1 MAVFGSKIIT
11 GTRVKKGTDF
21 DYDPFNA
28 FQTGSLGQIGRFM
41 RINQTAIAKHTSYL
55 SRLHPLAIQA
65 RVLSVKN
72 TFETKHIASL
82 TEFPGM
88 QVDLFQSLVENNGI
102 K

>member
-41 RINQTAIAKHTSYL
+41 RINPIIPHYEA
-55 SRLHPLAIQA
+55 P
-65 RVLSVKN
+65 SVVV
-72 TFETKHIASL
+72 
-82 TEFPGM
+82 G
-88 QVDLFQSLVENNGI
+88 
-102 K
+102 